1 MPKYSPIVSLDK
13 ILSKLVKQ
21 RQEHVEALAKID
33 GIFDKYGIAPPAT
46 AKQTV
51 EAAPQLAAKKGR
63 RRRRGRFAQ
72 TAQAFVLGLLE
83 GKSKTGAEV
92 NAAWTDAGRKARA
105 DTTLSLMTKKKL
117 IKRVPVKGGR
127 GSKYS
132 VV

>member
-1 MPKYSPIVSLDK
+1 MPKFSPIVSLDK

-21 RQEHVEALAKID
+21 RQEHVDALAKLD
-33 GIFDKYGIAPPAT
+33 AIFAKYGINPAKA

-51 EAAPQLAAKKGR
+51 EAAPRLATKKGR

-72 TAQAFVLGLLE
+72 TAEAFVLGLLK
-83 GKSKTGAEV
+83 GKSLTGAEV

-117 IKRVPVKGGR
+117 IKRVAVKGGR
-127 GSKYS
+127 GSNYS
-132 VV
+132 VG

>member
-1 MPKYSPIVSLDK
+1 MPKFSPIVTLDK

-21 RQEHVEALAKID
+21 REEHVDALAKIEAV
-33 GIFDKYGIAPPAT
+33 FAKYGITPPAT
-46 AKQTV
+46 ATQTI
-51 EAAPQLAAKKGR
+51 EAAPSLAIKKGR

-72 TAQAFVLGLLE
+72 TGEAFVLGLLE
-83 GKSKTGAEV
+83 HKSMTGAEV

-127 GSKYS
+127 GSNYS
-132 VV
+132 VG